1 MGGEQVEQVDVG
13 PWARGRWVVCV
24 AAFRQSRRTAARPGS
39 TIERSPHRFDCMQSC
54 AGRVSRAKSPR
65 RRCIAS
71 GKLRPD
77 LMAGSSRR
85 IPGANDGYMCPEC
98 VSTASVTTVLDG
110 GEQGSAAL
118 RHGGSLCMAGPA
130 WQKYVALGLRRH
142 SCEGWIGGDTG
153 LMKGGWI
160 TLYKRSL
167 EPRLPSRRH
176 RSALRCQ

>member
-1 MGGEQVEQVDVG
+1 MSSRPLGGLCGCFSPKSQNRCT
-13 PWARGRWVVCV
+13 PRLHHRTFSAPFRLHAVV
-24 AAFRQSRRTAARPGS
+24 RRTCVES
-39 TIERSPHRFDCMQSC
+39 
-54 AGRVSRAKSPR
+54 KSPR

-71 GKLRPD
+71 GKLRPG

-98 VSTASVTTVLDG
+98 VSTTTVTTVLDG

-130 WQKYVALGLRRH
+130 WQKSVVLGLRRH

-167 EPRLPSRRH
+167 EPRLPSRRR